1 MECYNGEWFEI
12 VIDCAEQMGIP
23 CEGGEYVPPAEG
35 ECCSTCVEFECT
47 AGDVN
52 DDSEVNVLDIV
63 AMVGYILNGGDDFPV
78 GCADVNFDGSVNV
91 LDIVAVVGQILNGR
105 SVDANSAKLIQKSD
119 MLTIEADGFIGA
131 VQMTLAHGNDF
142 TINLTDKAMVADY
155 STKGNQTTLIIV
167 APHAEE
173 LFVSNDS
180 YTIVDLV
187 VANSVN
193 QIEVLS
199 PESFKLGEAFPNPFN
214 PSTSFNLS
222 VPEAGNVSILVYNV
236 MGQVVAILAD
246 GYFDANNY
254 SFTWDASS
262 VPSGVYIVTASSV
275 NNISTQK
282 VMLLK

>member
-1 MECYNGEWFEI
+1 
-12 VIDCAEQMGIP
+12 
-23 CEGGEYVPPAEG
+23 
-35 ECCSTCVEFECT
+35 
-47 AGDVN
+47 
-52 DDSEVNVLDIV
+52 
-63 AMVGYILNGGDDFPV
+63 
-78 GCADVNFDGSVNV
+78 
-91 LDIVAVVGQILNGR
+91 
-105 SVDANSAKLIQKSD
+105 
-119 MLTIEADGFIGA
+119 
-131 VQMTLAHGNDF
+131 
-142 TINLTDKAMVADY
+142 MVADY

-222 VPEAGNVSILVYNV
+222 VPEAGNLSILVYNV

-262 VPSGVYIVTASSV
+262 VPSGVYLVTASSV

>member
-1 MECYNGEWFEI
+1 M
-12 VIDCAEQMGIP
+12 
-23 CEGGEYVPPAEG
+23 
-35 ECCSTCVEFECT
+35 
-47 AGDVN
+47 
-52 DDSEVNVLDIV
+52 
-63 AMVGYILNGGDDFPV
+63 
-78 GCADVNFDGSVNV
+78 
-91 LDIVAVVGQILNGR
+91 
-105 SVDANSAKLIQKSD
+105 
-119 MLTIEADGFIGA
+119 
-131 VQMTLAHGNDF
+131 
-142 TINLTDKAMVADY
+142 ADY

-173 LFVSNDS
+173 LFASNDS

-187 VANSVN
+187 VANSVD

-222 VPEAGNVSILVYNV
+222 VPEAGNVSVLVYNV

-262 VPSGVYIVTASSV
+262 VPSGVYLVTASSV